1 MQQNLVRVA
10 SKKYR
15 LGELIVELGLIKSS
29 ELDYVLS
36 VASETSMPVGRVL
49 VMSSMVSEND
59 LKNVLRCQTLLK
71 EGLISI
77 ELARKAVDY
86 ASKNNKDIDEALYQ
100 NGWTPSVTDEVT
112 KIGELLL
119 QANFISEEQLEQALA
134 QQSKTRLPLGRILV
148 LSGVLSESL
157 LTTAVNAQILVRD
170 HKLEKAQ
177 AIESLKHAKNRQTRT
192 DEGVKEKGFY
202 ELPNRACPRLGE
214 ILTGS
219 GVITDAQLLHALE
232 VSLTDRKPLGQT
244 LIEAKAIN
252 RDLLEAALQIQ
263 RLIAESRLGIAEAK
277 GILIGV
283 KGGLSFDDA
292 MSKGGTVQ
300 LSAPRAV
307 MPLGTLLKLFGCIDD
322 AAIAQAFTVAQNN
335 TQVLS
340 QVLLIGGI
348 LDETALEK
356 AEQCRQLIEG
366 RRLTVERAGIV
377 FDYSQRRGI
386 DIASALK
393 ELQWQHGGDTVE
405 PANPVARKPHKYSK
419 TEWIDLR
426 ESACR
431 EVAKGNF
438 KAARDI
444 LKILLAASKDSKDER
459 HAECLDAIAESYML
473 ENDSHAAEE
482 YYKLSLDEKVE
493 RYGKDD
499 INVAFAV
506 NNLGKVAYF
515 QKRYEEAEQQAREFI
530 RICAASLGGK
540 HPHVACGWQN
550 LATIFHIQNKYQS
563 AEHAYRIAVSICTE
577 SLGESH
583 PTTVRVKRNYA
594 NLLHTMSRVADAQ
607 GLDAFS
613 QVSISGNWRAVDI
626 PSEQSLYERDIDDT
640 LIMSRNS

>member
-1 MQQNLVRVA
+1 MQQNRIRTV

-15 LGELIVELGLIKSS
+15 LGELIVDLGLIKPT

-36 VASETSMPVGRVL
+36 IATETSMPVGRVL
-49 VMSSMVSEND
+49 IMSKMVSEHD
-59 LKNVLRCQTLLK
+59 LQNVLRCQTLLK

-77 ELARKAVDY
+77 DLARKATDY
-86 ASKNNKDIDEALYQ
+86 ASKNSKDIDEALYRC
-100 NGWTPSVTDEVT
+100 GWNPAVTDEVT
-112 KIGELLL
+112 QIGELLL
-119 QANFISEEQLEQALA
+119 QANFISQEQLDQALV
-134 QQSKTRLPLGRILV
+134 QQVKTRLPLGRILV

-170 HKLEKAQ
+170 KKLEKFQ
-177 AIESLKHAKNRQTRT
+177 AIEALKHAKDRQVRA
-192 DEGVKEKGFY
+192 DDGVKEKGFY
-202 ELPNRACPRLGE
+202 ELPNRAYPRLGE
-214 ILTGS
+214 ILTSS

-244 LIEAKAIN
+244 LIESNAIG
-252 RDLLEAALQIQ
+252 RDELEAALQIQ
-263 RLIAESRLGIAEAK
+263 RMISESKISLVDAK
-277 GILIGV
+277 GILSGV
-283 KGGLSFDDA
+283 KDGLKFDDA
-292 MSKGGTVQ
+292 LSKCATAQ
-300 LSAPRAV
+300 NKSQRMT

-322 AAIAQAFTVAQNN
+322 AAIAQAFSVAQNN

-393 ELQWQHGGDTVE
+393 ELQWQHGADNGASPTIV
-405 PANPVARKPHKYSK
+405 RKPHKYSK

-431 EVAKGNF
+431 EMAKGNF
-438 KAARDI
+438 IAARDI
-444 LKILLAASKDSKDER
+444 LKLLLASSRDCKDDR
-459 HAECLDAIAESYML
+459 RAECLDAIAESYML
-473 ENDSHAAEE
+473 ENDAHAAEE
-482 YYKLSLDEKVE
+482 YYKMSLDDKIE
-493 RYGKDD
+493 RHGKDD
-499 INVAFAV
+499 IIVAFAA

-515 QKRYEEAEQQAREFI
+515 QKRYDEAEKQAREFI
-530 RICAASLGGK
+530 RICASALGAK

-550 LATIFHIQNKYQS
+550 LATICHVQNKYQS

-626 PSEQSLYERDIDDT
+626 PSDQSLYERDIDDT
-640 LIMSRNS
+640 LILSRD